1 MLAEGFLAA
10 IGLLGWLIV
19 EPELL
24 IDLGLAAALT
34 DSVSTVLFNANP
46 LLKIDGYQIVKVS
59 ESLQISL
66 FQNLTHQSW
75 KPVLR

>member
-19 EPELL
+19 ERGLL

-59 ESLQISL
+59 ESLPISL